1 MNMQVLTIIIVVAIA
16 AAAILGW
23 LYATKRHT
31 DRLRERFGPE
41 YDAAL
46 SKAGDRRRAEAELRA
61 RARRVEQLHIRHLD
75 QEESVRFAERW
86 RAVQARFVDDPRGA
100 VAQANALVK
109 ELMQSRGYPI
119 GDFDQRAADISV
131 DHPHLVENYRAA
143 REIAQRSEGGA
154 ADTDELRT
162 AFMHYRR
169 LFEELLETP
178 ELVETR

>member
-1 MNMQVLTIIIVVAIA
+1 MDMQVLALIIVAAIA

-31 DRLRERFGPE
+31 GRLRERFGPE

-46 SKAGDRRRAEAELRA
+46 SEAGDRRRAEAELDA
-61 RARRVEQLHIRHLD
+61 RVRRIQQLHIRHLEQD
-75 QEESVRFAERW
+75 ESGRFAERW
-86 RAVQARFVDDPRGA
+86 RSVQARFVDDPCGA
-100 VAQANALVK
+100 VAQANTLVK
-109 ELMQSRGYPI
+109 EVMQARGYPI

-131 DHPHLVENYRAA
+131 DYPRVVENYRAA
-143 REIAQRSEGGA
+143 REIAQRSEA
-154 ADTDELRT
+154 ASTDELRT

-169 LFEELLETP
+169 LFEELLEAP